1 MDLSNG
7 EWFVGHFVDAPFFL
21 SLPRDGMVE
30 TVRVDEHGAGAGP
43 ARPTP
48 LHPHPC
54 WCQRDGKPRG
64 GSVGSEALPLID
76 SLCEII
82 KCKAVRRHR

>member
-30 TVRVDEHGAGAGP
+30 TVRVNEHGAGGGP

-48 LHPHPC
+48 LHTQPC
-54 WCQRDGKPRG
+54 WRQRDGKPRG
-64 GSVGSEALPLID
+64 GSVASEALPLID
-76 SLCEII
+76 SLYEII
-82 KCKAVRRHR
+82 KCKAARRRR